1 MIEDFRAILLSLLL
15 FTIGFIAGNEY
26 TLQKQTI
33 KIQADQIGFL
43 MQQLPVL
50 KNLHGS

>member
-1 MIEDFRAILLSLLL
+1 MIEDFRAVLLSLLL
-15 FTIGFIAGNEY
+15 FTVGFIAGNEY
-26 TLQKQTI
+26 TSQKQI
-33 KIQADQIGFL
+33 SKVQAEQIGFL